1 MTVDDEKPRK
11 ATWTI
16 RLEGKD
22 LDQWDELLYNLRR
35 ETGRRTLNRADIMR
49 ALVDLASNENAT
61 ARSALIDTLS
71 RERA

>member
-49 ALVDLASNENAT
+49 ALVDLASNKNAT

-71 RERA
+71 REGA

>member
-22 LDQWDELLYNLRR
+22 LDQWDELLYSLRR

-49 ALVDLASNENAT
+49 ALVDLASNKNAT

-71 RERA
+71 REGA

>member
-49 ALVDLASNENAT
+49 ALVDLASNKNAT